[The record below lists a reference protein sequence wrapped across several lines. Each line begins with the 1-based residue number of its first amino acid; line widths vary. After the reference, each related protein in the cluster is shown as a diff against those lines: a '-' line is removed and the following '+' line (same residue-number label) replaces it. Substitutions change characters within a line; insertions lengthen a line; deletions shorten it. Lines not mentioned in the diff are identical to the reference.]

1 MGMMMQPAVYA
12 CLRGKRIVITGGGS
26 GIGAALVEAF
36 ARQGS
41 QVIYL
46 DIADVESSDLEKK
59 LSSISPAPR
68 FVHCDLRD
76 IGAIQRTFAEIA
88 EKFGPIEVLV
98 NNAAND
104 DRHALD
110 KVTAEYWD
118 ERIAT
123 NLRHVFFCTQAVTPG
138 MKATGSGIVLNLG
151 SVSWHLALADLT
163 VYQTAKAGIEGLTR
177 ALARDLGVHG
187 IRVACIVPGGVR
199 TPRQMRLWH
208 TPDEEARILEQQ
220 CLKSRVEPEDVAAM
234 ALFLASDGARM
245 CTGHEYFVDAGWR

>member
-1 MGMMMQPAVYA
+1 MGLTMEHPVYS
-12 CLRGKRIVITGGGS
+12 CLRGKRVVVTGGGS
-26 GIGAALVEAF
+26 GIGACVVEAF

-41 QVIYL
+41 HVVFV
-46 DIADVESSDLEKK
+46 DVADDESRALEKELRK
-59 LSSISPAPR
+59 YSPAPR

-76 IGAIQRTFAEIA
+76 VDEIGRTFARIA
-88 EKFGPIEVLV
+88 EELGPIDILV

-104 DRHALD
+104 DRHVLET
-110 KVTAEYWD
+110 VTAEYWND
-118 ERIAT
+118 RVAV

-138 MKATGSGIVLNLG
+138 MKAAGRGVVLNMG

-163 VYQTAKAGIEGLTR
+163 IYQTAKAGIEGLTR
-177 ALARDLGVHG
+177 ALARDLGGHG
-187 IRVACIVPGGVR
+187 IRVNCIVPGGVR

-208 TPDEEARILEQQ
+208 TPEVESAILEQQ
-220 CLKSRVEPEDVAAM
+220 CLKARVEPDDVAAM